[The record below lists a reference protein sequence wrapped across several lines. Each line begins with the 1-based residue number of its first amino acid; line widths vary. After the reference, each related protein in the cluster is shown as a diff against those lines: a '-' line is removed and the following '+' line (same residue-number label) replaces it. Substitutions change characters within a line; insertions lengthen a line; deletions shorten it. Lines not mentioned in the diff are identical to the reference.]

1 MKVDHEKVATEAV
14 DLLRD
19 IFNRGLLNA
28 APELQAK
35 VVIWLASPTPMKQDD
50 AASNGREVK

>member
-14 DLLRD
+14 DLLRE
-19 IFNRGLLNA
+19 IFNRDLLKS

-35 VVIWLASPTPMKQDD
+35 VAIWLSGPTPMKQDD
-50 AASNGREVK
+50 DISNGPE